1 MRGERILRNIDA
13 IEVAIVG
20 TAVLQMVD
28 NLKRRAE
35 RVRCGPSGFAL
46 AMHIE
51 NEAPDRRRRIGAIIH
66 QFGPIRVAM
75 FDGIHPEGAQ
85 QIERM
90 TRRELS
96 PGESRAQR
104 QRGFDGIALP
114 GQCCLEK
121 VEPGKL
127 GVRRER
133 RTVGD
138 VVGAPGETVI
148 GKNCGAM
155 FWRDEHGGDGKIFA

>member
-1 MRGERILRNIDA
+1 
-13 IEVAIVG
+13 
-20 TAVLQMVD
+20 
-28 NLKRRAE
+28 
-35 RVRCGPSGFAL
+35 
-46 AMHIE
+46 MHIE
-51 NEAPDRRRRIGAIIH
+51 DEAPDWRRRIGAIVH
-66 QFGPIRVAM
+66 QFRPIRIAV

-85 QIERM
+85 QIEGM

-96 PGESRAQR
+96 PGERRAQG

-114 GQCCLEK
+114 GQGCLEK
-121 VEPGKL
+121 VESGKL

-138 VVGAPGETVI
+138 VVGAPRETVI

-155 FWRDEHGGDGKIFA
+155 FWRDEHGGDGKVFLPVRFRRIHRQAGRHRSCPLPRNHAKASLRASG